1 MQTLQYMQHS
11 LHAFSAC
18 ARMSLPVHVHAN
30 FACRA
35 RMQTCMQI
43 CMRVLKVH
51 SLQSMRMLEWVDAS
65 SIHPLKNPL
74 CTCIMHV
81 HSLQSMRGLSRW
93 MHVHSLQSMR
103 RLERGDACTQLAEYA
118 GAWVV
123 VCMYTAC
130 RVCASM
136 SGWVY
141 VRIASTVYAGLDECL
156 HAHSLHSNIR
166 ADFGELHFIHCN
178 F

>member
-1 MQTLQYMQHS
+1 MQTCRFYMQTLQYMQHS

-74 CTCIMHV
+74 CTRIMYV
-81 HSLQSMRGLSRW
+81 HSLHSMRGLSGW
-93 MHVHSLQSMR
+93 MHAHSLQSRPMR
-103 RLERGDACTQLAEYA
+103 RLEWYVDGCMDTACRVCAGLSGRVHTHSLQSVHRLEWLDACTQLAEYA
-118 GAWVV
+118 
-123 VCMYTAC
+123 
-130 RVCASM
+130 
-136 SGWVY
+136 
-141 VRIASTVYAGLDECL
+141 
-156 HAHSLHSNIR
+156 
-166 ADFGELHFIHCN
+166 
-178 F
+178 